1 MRTELIHSPGLDVYF
16 EQLRRRPLLTRE
28 DEKTLSTEVQKGQ
41 LSARNRMIEGNLRL
55 VVSIAKR
62 FQGRGI
68 PFEDLIA
75 EGNVGLVRAVE
86 RFDPKVG
93 VAFSTYATWWIR
105 QAIFRAFEK
114 IPRAIRLPGHIA
126 ESLRKVHTT
135 AASLAETLGREPS
148 DEEIAAAA
156 HMTTKKIEE
165 LRTVNQPLLSMET
178 PVGDT
183 RGGEARTLAE
193 LLPDMDHSA
202 PDESLEQADLLA
214 TLQKVL
220 PFLPERERYIINRRF
235 GLDGAAPQTLEEIGQ
250 HLKVTRERTRQLQVG
265 ALLQL
270 RQALQRLDHQ
280 PATPAP
286 RRGRRPTAPR
296 RLKSAPAA
304 VDRNA
309 PAAAPLVHAA

>member
-1 MRTELIHSPGLDVYF
+1 MRTDLIHSPGLDVYF
-16 EQLRRRPLLTRE
+16 EQLRRRPLLSRE
-28 DEKTLSTEVQKGQ
+28 EEKTLSTGVQKGDMV
-41 LSARNRMIEGNLRL
+41 ARNRMIEGNLRL

-93 VAFSTYATWWIR
+93 VAFSKYATWWIR

-114 IPRAIRLPGHIA
+114 LPRAIRLPGHIA
-126 ESLRKVHTT
+126 ESLRKVH
-135 AASLAETLGREPS
+135 AAAAGLAETLGREPT
-148 DEEIAAAA
+148 DDEIAAAA
-156 HMTTKKIEE
+156 QMTTKKIEE

-178 PVGDT
+178 PVGDGH
-183 RGGEARTLAE
+183 GGEARTLAE
-193 LLPDMDHSA
+193 MLPDAEHAA
-202 PDESLEQADLLA
+202 PDATFEQADLVA
-214 TLQKVL
+214 SLQKVL

-250 HLKVTRERTRQLQVG
+250 HLKVTRERTRQLQVS
-265 ALLQL
+265 ALTQL
-270 RQALQRLDHQ
+270 RQALQRLDHE

-286 RRGRRPTAPR
+286 RRGRHPVAARRPAKVRPVCHASRLVTA
-296 RLKSAPAA
+296 A
-304 VDRNA
+304 
-309 PAAAPLVHAA
+309 

>member
-1 MRTELIHSPGLDVYF
+1 MYF
-16 EQLRRRPLLTRE
+16 NQLRRRPLLSRD
-28 DEKTLSTEVQKGQ
+28 DEKTLSTEVQKGG
-41 LSARNRMIEGNLRL
+41 LAARNRMIEGNLRL

-86 RFDPKVG
+86 RFDPTVG

-126 ESLRKVHTT
+126 ESMRKVHTT
-135 AASLAETLGREPS
+135 AAALAESLGREPS
-148 DEEIAAAA
+148 DEEIAVAAN
-156 HMTTKKIEE
+156 MSQKKIEE

-178 PVGDT
+178 PIGDT

-193 LLPDMDHSA
+193 MLPDADHSA
-202 PDESLEQADLLA
+202 PDVSLEQADLLA
-214 TLQKVL
+214 SLQQVL

-235 GLDGAAPQTLEEIGQ
+235 GLDGSAPQTLEEIGQ

-280 PATPAP
+280 PSTPSP
-286 RRGRRPTAPR
+286 RRGRRPT
-296 RLKSAPAA
+296 PASR
-304 VDRNA
+304 VRKPKPDSR
-309 PAAAPLVHAA
+309 LVHAA

>member
-1 MRTELIHSPGLDVYF
+1 MKTELVHSPGLDVYF
-16 EQLRRRPLLTRE
+16 EQLRRRPLLSRE
-28 DEKTLSTEVQKGQ
+28 DEKTLSTEVQRGG
-41 LSARNRMIEGNLRL
+41 LAARNRMIEGNLRL

-86 RFDPKVG
+86 RFDPAVG

-126 ESLRKVHTT
+126 ESMRKVHAT
-135 AASLAETLGREPS
+135 AATLAETLGREPT

-156 HMTTKKIEE
+156 QMSLKKIEE

-193 LLPDMDHSA
+193 LLPDADHA
-202 PDESLEQADLLA
+202 GPAESLEQTDLLA
-214 TLQKVL
+214 SLQKVL
-220 PFLPERERYIINRRF
+220 PFLGERERYIINRRF
-235 GLDGAAPQTLEEIGQ
+235 GLDGRAPQTLEEIGQ
-250 HLKVTRERTRQLQVG
+250 HLKVTRERTRQLQVS

-270 RQALQRLDHQ
+270 RQALQRLDHE
-280 PATPAP
+280 PATPSP
-286 RRGRRPTAPR
+286 RRSRRPAAR
-296 RLKSAPAA
+296 GGEVRKSKPAPAL
-304 VDRNA
+304 VT
-309 PAAAPLVHAA
+309 AA

>member
-1 MRTELIHSPGLDVYF
+1 MKTELVHSPGLDVYF
-16 EQLRRRPLLTRE
+16 EQLRRRPLLSRE
-28 DEKTLSTEVQKGQ
+28 DEKTLSAEVQRGE
-41 LSARNRMIEGNLRL
+41 LAARNRMIEGNLRL

-86 RFDPKVG
+86 RFDPSVG

-126 ESLRKVHTT
+126 ESMRKVHTT
-135 AASLAETLGREPS
+135 AAALAETLGREPS

-156 HMTTKKIEE
+156 NMSQKKIEE
-165 LRTVNQPLLSMET
+165 LRTVNQPLISMET

-183 RGGEARTLAE
+183 RGGESRTLAE
-193 LLPDMDHSA
+193 LLPDADHAA
-202 PDESLEQADLLA
+202 PDESLVQSDLLA
-214 TLQKVL
+214 SLQKVL
-220 PFLPERERYIINRRF
+220 PYLPERERYIINRRF
-235 GLDGAAPQTLEEIGQ
+235 GLDGHAPQTLEEIGQ
-250 HLKVTRERTRQLQVG
+250 HLRVTRERTRQLQVG

-270 RQALQRLDHQ
+270 RQALQRLDH
-280 PATPAP
+280 PAATPAP
-286 RRGRRPTAPR
+286 RRTRRSVAASRGRKPKT
-296 RLKSAPAA
+296 
-304 VDRNA
+304 
-309 PAAAPLVHAA
+309 AAPLVNAA

>member
-1 MRTELIHSPGLDVYF
+1 MKTELVHSPGLDVYF
-16 EQLRRRPLLTRE
+16 EQLRRRPLLSRE
-28 DEKTLSTEVQKGQ
+28 DEKTLSTEVQKGG
-41 LSARNRMIEGNLRL
+41 LAARNRMIEGNLRL

-86 RFDPKVG
+86 RFDPSVG

-126 ESLRKVHTT
+126 ESMRKVHTT
-135 AASLAETLGREPS
+135 AATLAETLGREPS
-148 DEEIAAAA
+148 DEEIAVAAQ
-156 HMTTKKIEE
+156 MSPKKIEE

-193 LLPDMDHSA
+193 LLPDADHVGPA
-202 PDESLEQADLLA
+202 ESLEQSDLLE

-220 PFLPERERYIINRRF
+220 PFLGERERYIINRRF
-235 GLDGAAPQTLEEIGQ
+235 GLDGRAPQTLEEIGQ

-280 PATPAP
+280 QATPSP
-286 RRGRRPTAPR
+286 RRGRRP
-296 RLKSAPAA
+296 APASRA
-304 VDRNA
+304 RKPKPVSELVT
-309 PAAAPLVHAA
+309 AA

>member
-1 MRTELIHSPGLDVYF
+1 MRTDLIHSPGLDVYF
-16 EQLRRRPLLTRE
+16 EQLRRRPLLSRA
-28 DEKTLSTEVQKGQ
+28 DEKSLSTEVQAGD
-41 LSARNRMIEGNLRL
+41 LAARNRMIEGNLRL

-86 RFDPKVG
+86 RFDPEVG

-135 AASLAETLGREPS
+135 AASLAEKLGREPT
-148 DEEIAAAA
+148 DDEIAIGAQ
-156 HMTTKKIEE
+156 MSMKKLEE
-165 LRTVNQPLLSMET
+165 LRTVNQPLVSMET
-178 PVGDT
+178 PVGDA

-193 LLPDMDHSA
+193 LLPDVDHAS
-202 PDESLEQADLLA
+202 PDEMAAQADLLSS
-214 TLQKVL
+214 LQQVL

-235 GLDGAAPQTLEEIGQ
+235 GLDGEAPQTLEEIGQ
-250 HLKVTRERTRQLQVG
+250 HLQVTRERTRQLQVG

-270 RQALQRLDHQ
+270 RQALQRLDHEVPS
-280 PATPAP
+280 PAASGGP
-286 RRGRRPTAPR
+286 RRPVAGGKRARKGKSST
-296 RLKSAPAA
+296 RLVRAA
-304 VDRNA
+304 
-309 PAAAPLVHAA
+309 